1 MLSAPGTASAQG
13 GGTHD
18 DIRELY
24 TMTIGHWTAAVLGAV
39 LLGGCNAQ
47 RDDTGTSGGAG
58 GMSSGAPTTTDTTMT
73 GGQGGM
79 ADTSMGGMHD
89 TSTTG
94 TTGTG
99 GAARPGADT
108 TRP

>member
-1 MLSAPGTASAQG
+1 M
-13 GGTHD
+13 
-18 DIRELY
+18 
-24 TMTIGHWTAAVLGAV
+24 TMGHWTAAVLVAAFI
-39 LLGGCNAQ
+39 GGCNTQ
-47 RDDTGTSGGAG
+47 RDDAGTTGGTGGTTSGATST
-58 GMSSGAPTTTDTTMT
+58 MTDTTMT

-89 TSTTG
+89 TSTRG

-99 GAARPGADT
+99 RMGSDT

>member
-13 GGTHD
+13 GGTRD
-18 DIRELY
+18 DIRERY
-24 TMTIGHWTAAVLGAV
+24 TMTIGHWTAAVLVAA

-58 GMSSGAPTTTDTTMT
+58 GMSSGATTTDTTMT